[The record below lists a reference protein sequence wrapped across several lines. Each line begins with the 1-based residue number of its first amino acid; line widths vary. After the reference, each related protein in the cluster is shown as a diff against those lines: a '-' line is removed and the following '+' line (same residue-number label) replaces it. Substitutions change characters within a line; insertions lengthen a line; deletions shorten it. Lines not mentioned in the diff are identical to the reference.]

1 MRRRRRLVHQ
11 NVKRGSRD
19 LPGSKEVVDTCER
32 TPSAIGYSGMAFA
45 TDHVR
50 MVPIVKNGGPAVS
63 PTVATAVN
71 KTYPIARP
79 LLMYTA
85 GTPEPK
91 VKAYLDWILSDEGQN
106 ILLEEGY
113 APIRELK

>member
-1 MRRRRRLVHQ
+1 MCAVA
-11 NVKRGSRD
+11 SRSAALQGAGREVNI
-19 LPGSKEVVDTCER
+19 LPN
-32 TPSAIGYSGMAFA
+32 PSRSWGQAAL
-45 TDHVR
+45 
-50 MVPIVKNGGPAVS
+50 PW
-63 PTVATAVN
+63 TVATAVN

-113 APIRELK
+113 APIRKLK